1 MAGDINPNPG
11 PTNLSTGSHK
21 NISMCH
27 VNIQSLGIGEQGI
40 TSSANVKLD
49 QMRTILKL
57 EHKFDII
64 GISET
69 WLTNTVSDD
78 DIKLDV

>member
-1 MAGDINPNPG
+1 MNKE
-11 PTNLSTGSHK
+11 SH
-21 NISMCH
+21 
-27 VNIQSLGIGEQGI
+27 
-40 TSSANVKLD
+40 ANVKLD

-78 DIKLDV
+78 DIKLNEYVVYRKDRQQRGGGVCVYIHSAIP